1 MSIVVI
7 LEMLMPAILGLM
19 GALIGQIGLVCYQVL
34 PCEETEKE
42 KPVFKKENF
51 KNEYNLWYALPTAI
65 LFPLLFVK
73 YGISLEFVLYS
84 IIGSILVPILA
95 IDFKHCI
102 IPDKLNLFGIVTG
115 VIYVIALLILGNT
128 ALAINHI
135 LGGLI
140 GGGIFLL
147 LALISLL
154 VYKQE
159 GMGFGDIKLMTVLG
173 LAFGIKGILVLTL
186 IAFVIGAIVCIT
198 LLVSKKKSMKDY
210 IPFGPYICLAA
221 YVLMFVPAGFFVDW
235 YFNLLFR

>member
-1 MSIVVI
+1 M
-7 LEMLMPAILGLM
+7 
-19 GALIGQIGLVCYQVL
+19 
-34 PCEETEKE
+34 
-42 KPVFKKENF
+42 
-51 KNEYNLWYALPTAI
+51 
-65 LFPLLFVK
+65 
-73 YGISLEFVLYS
+73 SLEFILYS
-84 IIGSILVPILA
+84 IIGSILVPILT

-102 IPDKLNLFGIVTG
+102 IPDKLNLFGFVTG
-115 VIYVIALLILGNT
+115 VIYVIALLVLGNT

-198 LLVSKKKSMKDY
+198 LLVSKKNKLNKNKLYWWM
-210 IPFGPYICLAA
+210 I
-221 YVLMFVPAGFFVDW
+221 
-235 YFNLLFR
+235 